1 MNWITYII
9 PRVVARYSSPVNRDI
24 RVLEEKGKYK
34 LLVDGSRQS
43 GEYIL
48 KLWQQALCQFGIIPS
63 PDVQS
68 ILVLGVAGGTVIHL
82 LHALYPD
89 ALITG
94 VDVDARMIDIGKK
107 YFGLDNVK
115 GLTLT
120 VSDAKE
126 FVRSAASKK
135 KQWDMVVADLFVG
148 AAIPAF
154 VGEEGFIRNV
164 KRVVTPKGMLLVN
177 YLREREY
184 GALSALLY
192 GKLIKQF
199 RSVTDCTLYFNR
211 FFCCRQKVFVVK

>member
-1 MNWITYII
+1 MSLLSYIV
-9 PRVVARYSSPVNRDI
+9 PRVVVRDSSPINRDI

-43 GEYIL
+43 GEYVL
-48 KLWQQALCQFGIIPS
+48 KLWQQALCTFGIIPS

-68 ILVLGVAGGTVIHL
+68 ILVLGVGGGTIIHL

-94 VDVDARMIDIGKK
+94 VDMDEKMVSIGKK
-107 YFGLDNVK
+107 YFGLNKVS
-115 GLTLT
+115 GLTLS

-126 FVRSAASKK
+126 FVRRSAATK
-135 KQWDMVVADLFVG
+135 KQWDMVVVDLFVG

-154 VGEEGFIRNV
+154 VGEETFILNV
-164 KRVVTPKGMLLVN
+164 KRIMTSKGVLLIN

-184 GALSALLY
+184 GTLAALLL
-192 GKLIKQF
+192 GKLEKIF
-199 RSVTDCTLYFNR
+199 HSVKDCDVCFNR
-211 FFCCRQKVFVVK
+211 FFVVK